1 MTPKEIKRKIIKIIS
16 QLFED
21 KGFDIDVIE
30 HVNLI
35 DDLGM
40 DSITFIAI
48 IVELESQFDI
58 EVADDI
64 LLIDNF
70 THIDKIFY
78 IIQNELLK
86 KSKEFGSGE
95 DVKA

>member
-86 KSKEFGSGE
+86 KSKYL
-95 DVKA
+95 

>member
-78 IIQNELLK
+78 ISICL
-86 KSKEFGSGE
+86 
-95 DVKA
+95 